1 MKLLKS
7 LLLLA
12 VGVVKDSTSE
22 TVDKDKKDEPISFNR
37 ASKNSDSVVSGRNLF
52 LDRLGMNLAASFNAS
67 SDESRIERYD
77 SSRTTEQRPQALDS
91 RLEHLISLHGDMREL
106 SVETSPKNQII
117 NSKKKNR
124 KKDKNSKRQRKANQ
138 KRQRRMKLR
147 KTLSIMRTGKGKG
160 KGKGIKARSGVGFEE
175 MGVETIEEIQST
187 QIVKTYKVNI
197 KTKTYQDERKLFKEV
212 GQGGPYFARGAV
224 SDNPYG
230 CATMLESVGKE
241 YGGLRCPPGQVWA
254 ANKNP
259 RCALSFSDAVYEK
272 ERPDCAQ
279 KPSPKTADFAC
290 ICPCKRKYLLTF
302 NIDYDITENEN
313 LISSRN
319 TECQLCRSEKQILI
333 HGLNLSATDTKK
345 CERTIR
351 RDTKAWLASGEF

>member
-1 MKLLKS
+1 MLNPLWQ
-7 LLLLA
+7 L
-12 VGVVKDSTSE
+12 VGISEPCELYLHENWRVKR
-22 TVDKDKKDEPISFNR
+22 SFE
-37 ASKNSDSVVSGRNLF
+37 SK
-52 LDRLGMNLAASFNAS
+52 
-67 SDESRIERYD
+67 
-77 SSRTTEQRPQALDS
+77 
-91 RLEHLISLHGDMREL
+91 
-106 SVETSPKNQII
+106 II
-117 NSKKKNR
+117 YVFR
-124 KKDKNSKRQRKANQ
+124 
-138 KRQRRMKLR
+138 
-147 KTLSIMRTGKGKG
+147 
-160 KGKGIKARSGVGFEE
+160 
-175 MGVETIEEIQST
+175 
-187 QIVKTYKVNI
+187 
-197 KTKTYQDERKLFKEV
+197 
-212 GQGGPYFARGAV
+212 
-224 SDNPYG
+224 
-230 CATMLESVGKE
+230 LESVGKE